1 MCRWAARG
9 RPGAVG
15 NAGPRGR
22 DGGMHPPFFFVLPK
36 KNAPCTGEVKVALCP
51 NPAHSGRFGQVR
63 GSCESMRQKLAML
76 PPGAL
81 CLSGTESVLPAF
93 GHLGAAFRGGH
104 RKGFTI
110 SPARSASLRAP
121 PVYPREGN
129 PKGRGRSPAPLSRF
143 KGVWGKQAK
152 RRQRRMKRA
161 CFEEAARL
169 AAPKRGR
176 ESQCRDGVEIR
187 NPPGFLFG
195 GRGGTLLFSKEKC
208 PPSPYAI
215 MTPMVKNATVRMRKY
230 AMSFQ
235 TYFSQRS

>member
-1 MCRWAARG
+1 MRRARWKKKTLCVQILPILAGLDKYGG
-9 RPGAVG
+9 RANRCGKNLPGF
-15 NAGPRGR
+15 RR
-22 DGGMHPPFFFVLPK
+22 
-36 KNAPCTGEVKVALCP
+36 
-51 NPAHSGRFGQVR
+51 VR
-63 GSCESMRQKLAML
+63 RTSQKQRTY
-76 PPGAL
+76 
-81 CLSGTESVLPAF
+81 SPAF
-93 GHLGAAFRGGH
+93 GTAQRLSGAVDVWALLLFPR
-104 RKGFTI
+104 
-110 SPARSASLRAP
+110 SPLRLALP
-121 PVYPREGN
+121 RPFREGN
-129 PKGRGRSPAPLSRF
+129 PKGRGRSPSPLSRF